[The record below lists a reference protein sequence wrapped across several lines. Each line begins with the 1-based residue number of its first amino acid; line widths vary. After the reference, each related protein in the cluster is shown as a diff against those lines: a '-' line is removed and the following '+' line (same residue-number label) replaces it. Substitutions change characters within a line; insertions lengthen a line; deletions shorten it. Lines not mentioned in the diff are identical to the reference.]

1 MAENKAAH
9 LDSKL
14 AEPHQRKP
22 DISHQKRSGV
32 VSFLVTFL
40 IMAFFWVLFSGKFD
54 FFHIILGIVSCL
66 IIAATSKDLLFPR
79 GIRPGL
85 IVCWLRFAGYIPWLF
100 YQIFLSN
107 LHVLYLTFHPNMMA
121 LINPK
126 IIEFKSRLI
135 SDIARTTF
143 ANSITLTPGTITVH
157 VSALGDF
164 AVHCIDEKSCRALPG
179 DMEAKIAKVFNE

>member
-14 AEPHQRKP
+14 AEPRQRKP
-22 DISHQKRSGV
+22 DISTQKHSGV

-40 IMAFFWVLFSGKFD
+40 IMAFFWILFSGKFD
-54 FFHIILGIVSCL
+54 FFHITLGIVSCL
-66 IIAATSKDLLFPR
+66 IIAAASKDLLFPT
-79 GIRPGL
+79 GIGPGL
-85 IVCWLRFAGYIPWLF
+85 IICWLRFAGYVPWLL

-107 LHVLYLTFHPNMMA
+107 LHVLYITFHPDMME
-121 LINPK
+121 LIDPK
-126 IIEFKSRLI
+126 IVEFKSRLT

-143 ANSITLTPGTITVH
+143 GNSITLTPGTITVH

-164 AVHCIDEKSCRALPG
+164 AVHCIDEKSSHALPG